1 MLQEQLFGSVKVL
14 SVNLEQLIKALKD
27 ASFQIK
33 EQIEGVES
41 LYLFGSFA
49 RGDYTPHSDI
59 DLLII
64 VSQTERPYLERRD
77 QFIDFFNVPFDVN
90 PVVYTS
96 GEIKK
101 MRAEGSM
108 FLRNIWNEAIQLV

>member
-1 MLQEQLFGSVKVL
+1 MLS
-14 SVNLEQLIKALKD
+14 NLEQLKKALKD

-59 DLLII
+59 DL
-64 VSQTERPYLERRD
+64 
-77 QFIDFFNVPFDVN
+77 
-90 PVVYTS
+90 
-96 GEIKK
+96 
-101 MRAEGSM
+101 
-108 FLRNIWNEAIQLV
+108 